1 MKTNQ
6 KSRKGFSLVELVV
19 VVLVM
24 GIIAAVAGPKM
35 FDTAGDARSNGTKQ
49 SLVVIRDAIQLHLA
63 QNGDY
68 PGDAGTQ
75 ADFKDDLGPFLRGAF
90 PKAEVGSNKNDN
102 VRVETSG
109 TALTASGTEGWA
121 YDNSTGE
128 FVINDGTYI
137 TW

>member
-6 KSRKGFSLVELVV
+6 KSRQGFSLVELVV

-35 FDTAGDARSNGTKQ
+35 FDTAGDARTNGTKQ
-49 SLVVIRDAIQLHLA
+49 SLLVVRDAIQLHLA
-63 QNGDY
+63 QNGAY

-75 ADFKDDLGPFLRGAF
+75 ADLIADLGPFLRGAF
-90 PKAEVGSNKNDN
+90 PKVEVGSNKNAN
-102 VRVETSG
+102 VRVQTAG
-109 TALTASGTEGWA
+109 TALAASGSEGWA

-128 FVINDGTYI
+128 FVVNDATYLV
-137 TW
+137 W